1 MVVNRDDSRMVQAR
15 GRAGL
20 PLEALQ
26 EKRVGGEPR
35 CHHLDR
41 DRTVQAGVRTPVDG
55 GHAAVGQHRTNLVT
69 PLQQGAD
76 QVAVV
81 IGPLSLHSHRIVRT
95 GAPRTAEGRR
105 LAGMAW

>member
-1 MVVNRDDSRMVQAR
+1 MNRDDPGVVQLC
-15 GRAGL
+15 GRAGF

-26 EKRVGGEPR
+26 EQRVGGEPR
-35 CHHLDR
+35 CHHLDG
-41 DRTVQAGVRTPVDG
+41 DRTLQAGVRAPVDG
-55 GHAAVGQHRTNLVT
+55 GHAAARQHRTNPVA

-76 QVAVV
+76 QVPVV
-81 IGPLSLHSHRIVRT
+81 IGSLSLHSLRIVRT